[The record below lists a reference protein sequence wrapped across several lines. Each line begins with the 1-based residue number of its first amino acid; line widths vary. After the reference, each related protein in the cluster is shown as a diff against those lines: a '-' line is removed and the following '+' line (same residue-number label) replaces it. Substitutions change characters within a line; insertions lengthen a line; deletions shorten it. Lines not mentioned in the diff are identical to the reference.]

1 MKIRNLDL
9 NSGKPAVCVPV
20 TEKDQEGII
29 EHIQEL
35 AGSAD
40 MIEWRIDYFEDIY
53 SLEKITAVLKK
64 ARAIAKNTPLLGT
77 IRTDL
82 EGGNFPVKSGDYK
95 ETIKGIAESGCADL
109 IDIEY
114 DTLGDDRGIIGEVE
128 NCGVKTVLSHHDFNC
143 TPDTKTMYDYLISM
157 KDAGADIVK
166 LAVMPKDSSDVLR
179 LLQVTN
185 DFHKDLP
192 ETPLITMSMGSI
204 GTISRLCGQT
214 FGSCIT
220 FGADREASAPGQ
232 IDFEELKEI
241 VRILDEAE

>member
-20 TEKDQEGII
+20 TEKDSAGII
-29 EHIQEL
+29 EHIGEL
-35 AGSAD
+35 SEAAD
-40 MIEWRIDYFEDIY
+40 LIEWRIDYFEDVF
-53 SLEKITAVLKK
+53 SLEKINAVIKK
-64 ARAIAKNTPLLGT
+64 ARDAAKNTPLLCT

-82 EGGNFPVKSGDYK
+82 EGGNFPVKSLDYR
-95 ETIKGIAESGCADL
+95 ETIKGIAETGCADL

-114 DTLGDDRGIIGEVE
+114 DTLGDDKGLIGEVE

-157 KDAGADIVK
+157 KDAGVDIVK
-166 LAVMPKDSSDVLR
+166 LAVMPKEPSDVLR

-185 DFHKDLP
+185 DFHKNFP
-192 ETPLITMSMGSI
+192 EVPLITMSMGSI

-214 FGSCIT
+214 FGSCVT